1 MSIFKRPLVAMLVI
15 IACSSVSTAFAE
27 TTDATPSEHE
37 SHHTESQRDWS
48 GLYQGFLPCV
58 DCKGIKTM
66 LALNPNNSYIL
77 ITQHV
82 GKSDREI
89 TEKGKFAWDEATNTI
104 ILTPRNSTETHSYL
118 MENNALVHL
127 DSKGERIT
135 GKLAEHYVLHKTA
148 MTEQKHSAAHH

>member
-118 MENNALVHL
+118 W
-127 DSKGERIT
+127 RIMRWYT
-135 GKLAEHYVLHKTA
+135 SIAKANVLQANWRNIMCYTKPL
-148 MTEQKHSAAHH
+148 